1 MRQYEFK
8 QISPEVLQIVRS
20 AAWSLDN
27 MDAHG
32 AGGKMKDLKFMPR
45 GKVYLT
51 PGQRQARYIR
61 MLERWVVALE
71 GVCVT
76 LMVLVYLLLF

>member
-1 MRQYEFK
+1 
-8 QISPEVLQIVRS
+8 
-20 AAWSLDN
+20 
-27 MDAHG
+27 
-32 AGGKMKDLKFMPR
+32 MKDLKFMPR

-51 PGQRQARYIR
+51 PGQRQARSIR

>member
-1 MRQYEFK
+1 MIKRNP
-8 QISPEVLQIVRS
+8 PESGR
-20 AAWSLDN
+20 LDKP
-27 MDAHG
+27 